1 MTRAHSA
8 VVLLL
13 LLNAAGIAGSAG
25 ALAEALPPET
35 ARTLAAHGDIL
46 PLAEILNR
54 AGVDG
59 EIIGVAL
66 HREDGRYLYKI
77 KALSQ
82 DGRYREY
89 QVDAKSGSFLDSDRR
104 P

>member
-13 LLNAAGIAGSAG
+13 NAAAIVGGSQ

-35 ARTLAAHGDIL
+35 AQILAARGDIL
-46 PLAEILNR
+46 PLAEVLNR
-54 AGVDG
+54 VTAVG

-77 KALSQ
+77 KALGQ
-82 DGRYREY
+82 GGQYREY
-89 QVDAKSGSFLDSDRR
+89 QVDAKNGSFLDSDRR
-104 P
+104 R

>member
-1 MTRAHSA
+1 MTWAHSA

-13 LLNAAGIAGSAG
+13 YAAAIAGSAG
-25 ALAEALPPET
+25 ALAEALPHET
-35 ARTLAAHGDIL
+35 ARILAARGDIL
-46 PLAEILNR
+46 PLAEVLNR
-54 AGVDG
+54 AGVEG

-66 HREDGRYLYKI
+66 HREEGRYLYKI

-104 P
+104 R